1 MTVRTLAAHLLL
13 LLALISV
20 VHLATDLA
28 AHPSVHHQQAR
39 VRTQHSNAP
48 RVSQR
53 SGPATTVTVPEPPVP
68 VRLAE
73 AVIIDR
79 APSLPLVPDS
89 VFVPPRV

>member
-1 MTVRTLAAHLLL
+1 MTARALAAHLLL
-13 LLALISV
+13 LLAMISV
-20 VHLATDLA
+20 MQIATELA

-39 VRTQHSNAP
+39 VRTQHPSAP

-53 SGPATTVTVPEPPVP
+53 SGPATIVTAPEPPVL

-73 AVIIDR
+73 AVIVDHTL
-79 APSLPLVPDS
+79 SLSVVPAS

>member
-13 LLALISV
+13 FLALISV

-39 VRTQHSNAP
+39 VRTQHPNAP

-53 SGPATTVTVPEPPVP
+53 SGPVAIATAPGPPVL

-73 AVIIDR
+73 AVVVDR
-79 APSLPLVPDS
+79 APSLPLVPTS